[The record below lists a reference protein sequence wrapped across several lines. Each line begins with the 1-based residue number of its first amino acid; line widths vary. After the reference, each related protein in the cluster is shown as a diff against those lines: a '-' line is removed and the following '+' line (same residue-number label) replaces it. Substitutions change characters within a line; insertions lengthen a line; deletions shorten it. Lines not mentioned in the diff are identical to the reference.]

1 MVVRSMALAAFVVA
15 LLDAETFR
23 IVPGPDSFF
32 AVEVA
37 KTKLWAGRK
46 HVFHFS
52 RYRGE
57 VQDSSAVFTVEAASL
72 SCKDDWVKP
81 GQIKDIEKAALD
93 ILEPSKYPE
102 IRFVSTRVVPGGVEG
117 SLTIHG
123 VTRPVTVAVEN
134 YEGSASVSLAA
145 FGLKPPSGA
154 FRFAIGT
161 ADVMTVRFKLRAEPV
176 RAGGRE
182 SK

>member
-1 MVVRSMALAAFVVA
+1 MTSLAA
-15 LLDAETFR
+15 LLLP
-23 IVPGPDSFF
+23 IVPLAAQSFLIAPAPDAYF
-32 AVEVA
+32 ALDVE

-57 VQDSSAVFTVEAASL
+57 IRESSVVFTVESASL

-81 GQIKDIEKAALD
+81 SQIKDIEKAALD
-93 ILEPSKYPE
+93 LLQPAKFPE
-102 IRFVSTRVVPGGVEG
+102 IKFVSTRVVPGGVEG
-117 SLTIHG
+117 SLTIRD
-123 VTRPVTVAVEN
+123 VTRPIAIAVKG
-134 YEGSASVSLAA
+134 YEGTAMVSLSD

-154 FRFAIGT
+154 FSFAIGT
-161 ADVMTVRFKLRAEPV
+161 KDEMTVRFKLRAEP
-176 RAGGRE
+176 AQAQPLQ